1 MRRPGGSPPPQP
13 LLPRDD
19 DAAGVFSPSRTL
31 PARPSG
37 VDRGPQSSL
46 DAPRGRRAAPRND
59 DGAGIFSPSRLPPQ
73 PDVAQRAE
81 AAAFEELRAERRREA
96 KLRRLVDAEANAQA
110 QREEEERLWRADAAR
125 RPATPEGWTPPAD
138 GGESDGWSD

>member
-1 MRRPGGSPPPQP
+1 MGRRGSSAGSPSCS
-13 LLPRDD
+13 RDD

-46 DAPRGRRAAPRND
+46 DAPRGRRPSQRND

-96 KLRRLVDAEANAQA
+96 KLKALMDAEANAQA